1 MILIGMVKYSQS
13 FQNAS
18 SLCNISKKELEM
30 KLIYCLQINK
40 VSYKM
45 ISALCGS
52 KFSTLSLLMIKH
64 SQVLKILSLQYLYNI
79 SKKKL
84 GMEFIFC
91 MQIKIKVSCKL
102 ALSFLMDRHVRSTKN
117 RELLMFLWHI
127 KKKVL
132 QLLLYSIVMQN
143 IQMFTRVHLCLLL
156 LVFVDNPD
164 LDPMSHLK
172 EAKSTQEPS
181 C

>member
-1 MILIGMVKYSQS
+1 MIRHAQIIENNKLAISLQYFKEKVNDEIDFLCVDKHGSLLKIDTMILIGMVKYSQS

-79 SKKKL
+79 SKKKVRD
-84 GMEFIFC
+84 G
-91 MQIKIKVSCKL
+91 VH
-102 ALSFLMDRHVRSTKN
+102 FLHANKN
-117 RELLMFLWHI
+117 
-127 KKKVL
+127 
-132 QLLLYSIVMQN
+132 
-143 IQMFTRVHLCLLL
+143 
-156 LVFVDNPD
+156 
-164 LDPMSHLK
+164 
-172 EAKSTQEPS
+172 
-181 C
+181 